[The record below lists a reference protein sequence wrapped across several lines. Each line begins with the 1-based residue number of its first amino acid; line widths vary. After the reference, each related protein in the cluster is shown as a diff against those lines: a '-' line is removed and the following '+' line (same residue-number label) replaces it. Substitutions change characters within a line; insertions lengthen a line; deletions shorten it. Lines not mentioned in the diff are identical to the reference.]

1 MRKSVLLLLLCLPM
15 WLMAESKI
23 TVISLELT
31 EAEQNYL
38 SQSGR
43 KPRLELIGQ
52 RILDPEFVEA
62 QQDQNGKWYF
72 VLPNPMEQYATM
84 TVWGNG
90 TATIYITPGME
101 TQVYV
106 IPDKGFRY
114 EGDGA
119 DINNYLNTAPINAVG
134 SDELKLNEEQ
144 FIIQNREALEK
155 ACQKLK
161 DAKLDKKFSALEKQR
176 LECLFANKF
185 YMYMDIFSK
194 VNHTAYTPSQEFKE
208 YANGLFHEND
218 ELFALSEYKSLA
230 GNIIYSNWKTPIDA
244 QNREDE
250 TLSKI
255 KFILDRFKGEKIRE
269 YEIGLAV
276 IVHIREAGLQDT
288 ARIEPLFRQYVRN
301 PKIIKMHDDF
311 CDKMTSETDKILQQA
326 AQAGNKKCPVF
337 KFKDINGKEVSLED
351 FKGKYVYIDCWA
363 TWCGPCKAELPYL
376 KKLEEKYKDRNIVF
390 VSISSDKDIDA
401 WKKMVKMDKLGGV
414 QLNIGTDQSFHFAMK
429 INTIPRFMLVDPEGN
444 FVSDNAPR
452 PSNSQIET
460 LFNSLEGL

>member
-1 MRKSVLLLLLCLPM
+1 M

-31 EAEQNYL
+31 EAEQNYVA
-38 SQSGR
+38 STGR
-43 KPRLELIGQ
+43 KPRIELIGQ
-52 RILDPEFVEA
+52 RVLDPVFVEA

-119 DINNYLNTAPINAVG
+119 DINNYLNTAPYNGIG
-134 SDELKLNEEQ
+134 SNELQLNEEQ
-144 FIIQNREALEK
+144 FIEQNRKALEE
-155 ACQKLK
+155 AIQKLE
-161 DAKLDKKFSALEKQR
+161 DAKLDKEFTKWEKER
-176 LECLFANKF
+176 LRCIFANKF
-185 YMYMDIFSK
+185 YMYMSIFSK
-194 VNHTAYTPSQEFKE
+194 VNRTAYSPSAKFKE
-208 YANGLFHEND
+208 YANNLFKEND
-218 ELFALSEYKSLA
+218 DLSILTEYKHLA
-230 GNIIYSNWKTPIDA
+230 GNLIEANWTTPADA
-244 QNREDE
+244 KNREDE

-255 KFILDRFKGEKIRE
+255 NFILDHFKGEKIRE
-269 YEIGLAV
+269 HEIGLAV
-276 IVHIREAGLQDT
+276 ISHIRTAGLQDT
-288 ARIEPLFRQYVRN
+288 ARIEPLFRQYVKN
-301 PKIIKMHDDF
+301 PQIIKVHNEF
-311 CDKMTSETDKILQQA
+311 CDKLTSETDKILQQA
-326 AQAGNKKCPVF
+326 AQAGKKKCPVF

-414 QLNIGTDQSFHFAMK
+414 QLNIGTDQSFHLTMK